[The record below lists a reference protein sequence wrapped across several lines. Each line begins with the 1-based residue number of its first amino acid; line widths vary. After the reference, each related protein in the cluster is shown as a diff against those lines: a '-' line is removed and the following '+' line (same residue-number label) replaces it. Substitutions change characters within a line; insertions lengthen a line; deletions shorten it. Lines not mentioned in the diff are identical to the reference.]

1 MQCASYRFNADL
13 NLRNVK
19 HPGNFGG
26 KMISSFYLIVKRLEF
41 PRAGASCMGTRL
53 SPILEDHDGIS
64 FSLWREKSQRHG
76 GHYCHIKQVYQSA
89 RGKEKLRSFLL
100 TSGRTRESK
109 DCEIQDLLFGGDNL
123 TRMVSLP
130 HCCSPFKLVTLF
142 LFFWNS
148 NFIKQRS
155 FWCLLR
161 NYFCIFCSVLLP
173 WGILSLTHTYI
184 FHYAIFTII

>member
-13 NLRNVK
+13 NLCNVK

-26 KMISSFYLIVKRLEF
+26 KMILSFYLIVKRLEF

-53 SPILEDHDGIS
+53 SPILEDLDGIS
-64 FSLWREKSQRHG
+64 FSLWREKSQRHV
-76 GHYCHIKQVYQSA
+76 GHCCHIKQVYQSA

-142 LFFWNS
+142 LFFE
-148 NFIKQRS
+148 IQI
-155 FWCLLR
+155 LL
-161 NYFCIFCSVLLP
+161 NKDLFGAY
-173 WGILSLTHTYI
+173 
-184 FHYAIFTII
+184 